1 METGVKHRP
10 DVSLAHKQI
19 LQLAFLQLTLDN
31 SNLQEKSKKVW
42 VIGSSRYREMET
54 NDENKGNKTTT
65 NMYYM
70 FLV

>member
-19 LQLAFLQLTLDN
+19 LQLAFLQ
-31 SNLQEKSKKVW
+31 EKSKKVW
-42 VIGSSRYREMET
+42 VIGSSHYREVET

-65 NMYYM
+65 NMYYT